1 MGWVHGMIMRIIS
14 TEPSSWIQY
23 CFKATYL
30 FDYHSQWEY
39 LTWREASS
47 EMPIFRHWRHS
58 LIEKN
63 DTESTYGSL
72 ELTFLA
78 WRWKNQRIDCVVLFQ
93 QVSTQSFWWWFLQE
107 RNENEHATFHSS
119 KDATTKK
126 QRVAYAF
133 AIKTLLL
140 AGRWQSTNSTCVVPR
155 QQSRHTR
162 E

>member
-78 WRWKNQRIDCVVLFQ
+78 WRWKNQRIDCIVLFH
-93 QVSTQSFWWWFLQE
+93 QVSTHSFWWWFLQWE
-107 RNENEHATFHSS
+107 KGDWKCHVSFIKRPHHQKAKSS
-119 KDATTKK
+119 ILAN
-126 QRVAYAF
+126 
-133 AIKTLLL
+133 KTLLL